1 MFFLYEKK
9 YFFSSFFTNKEKKR
23 KENLERGK
31 VWNLD
36 PICRGIPSI
45 YNLFRLPILF
55 IYIVQANKQQI
66 VKWVQYFF

>member
-1 MFFLYEKK
+1 M
-9 YFFSSFFTNKEKKR
+9 
-23 KENLERGK
+23 ERDK

-55 IYIVQANKQQI
+55 FLAVWANK
-66 VKWVQYFF
+66 